1 MRRSFSRKSRFE
13 APGDGSRKL
22 GMSPK
27 IHFGV
32 CGIGYGHAARS
43 TILIEEFL
51 RRGWIVSVSSY
62 GDGLRYFK
70 RAGIGAKPAPGI
82 SYGVLPEGKVS
93 IKLTIY
99 KNILLPIRFAEQV
112 SRELSFSEDAS
123 LVVSDSRASTVL
135 AGKILGKPVL
145 TILNQF
151 NIRVEYPKY
160 KRLIELVEAVAQAP
174 GEIWA
179 LSDEILIADYPP
191 PYTISKQNLA
201 IPESLAE
208 KTSFIGPIMERV
220 EGSAPRKIVCEKYG
234 LDPEAAPIILY
245 HASGPSYE
253 RRRLTSLLLP
263 ILDKLSGKF
272 QFVATLG
279 GDRPN
284 RSYESLKVFSWVE
297 NPVELLGVADAV
309 ICRAGQTTLA
319 KALAAGKPVIMIPI
333 PAHGEQLGN
342 ALSVSKQGAGL
353 ALDQEKLSAET
364 LERAIRRILSDPS
377 FSEKAGE
384 YRDLARKL
392 DPVEYVCSK
401 ASERASA

>member
-1 MRRSFSRKSRFE
+1 MN
-13 APGDGSRKL
+13 
-22 GMSPK
+22 PK

-43 TILIEEFL
+43 TILVKEFL

-70 RAGIGAKPAPGI
+70 RAGIGVKPAPKV

-99 KNILLPIRFAEQV
+99 RNLLLPIRLAEQV
-112 SRELSFSEDAS
+112 SHELNYSEDAN
-123 LVVSDSRASTVL
+123 LLISDSRASTIL
-135 AGKILGKPVL
+135 AGRILGKPVL

-151 NIRVEYPKY
+151 NIRVEYPRY
-160 KRLIELVEAVAQAP
+160 RRLIELVEAASQVL
-174 GEIWA
+174 GRIWA

-201 IPESLAE
+201 IPESLL
-208 KTSFIGPIMERV
+208 KKVSFIGPILEKME
-220 EGSAPRKIVCEKYG
+220 GNAPRKRICEKYG
-234 LDPEAAPIILY
+234 LDPEAAPIIFY

-253 RRRLTSLLLP
+253 RRRLTSLILP
-263 ILDKLSGKF
+263 ILDKLSGEF

-279 GDRPN
+279 GDQPDKIPRN
-284 RSYESLKVFSWVE
+284 LKVFSWVE
-297 NPVELLGVADAV
+297 NPIELFEVADAI

-342 ALSVSKQGAGL
+342 ARSVSRWGAGL
-353 ALDQEKLSAET
+353 ILEQEKLSIET
-364 LERAIRRILSDPS
+364 LRQAIRRILSDSS
-377 FSEKAGE
+377 FLEKAGE
-384 YRDLARKL
+384 YRDLAKRL
-392 DPVEYVCSK
+392 SPVEYICSRI
-401 ASERASA
+401 SELV